1 MGGMKGTFC
10 ICAALW
16 LAAGMCAEGMPD
28 GREWLGHPLYAAA
41 AANTPEAAEV
51 LLQIL
56 EQGADPNESVQGY
69 TPLMVAAQR
78 GHVAA
83 MELLLYA
90 GADANASTTAGETA
104 LSMALGQQ
112 AHVVEC
118 LLHYGAIIPE
128 MGSPAHRELL
138 GQVVHGQAGCFEALL
153 KAGLDPDTRMEDGST
168 LLMSAVA
175 NEQLDKVHM
184 LLEAG
189 ADVNA
194 VTPGGR
200 TALGTAMRGR
210 VIGRA
215 EERRLEI
222 MRMLLEAGA
231 NPLLTVHGSN
241 AFHAASW
248 GSRAQAL
255 FLLAE
260 KCPQGLESLDDQ
272 GRTPL
277 MIAAQ
282 AGDEETLRM
291 LLSLGADVHAR
302 DGRGDGVLSYAA
314 RCRRGGEYNLNR
326 LALLVEKGASLSE
339 DGSQALI
346 AASQSGTVQAVRWLL
361 AAGLDARATVGD
373 SGNTLLHLATHN
385 EHGGVVEALIQGGAE
400 VNAKNVVGH
409 TPLHFAM
416 TGLNPNRWHV
426 ISVLLREGADPYLC
440 NNFDQNAIEWASPE
454 IRAKLLKLLRIEPK
468 EPEKSESEE

>member
-1 MGGMKGTFC
+1 MRGMKRTFHL
-10 ICAALW
+10 CAAVW
-16 LAAGMCAEGMPD
+16 MAVSF
-28 GREWLGHPLYAAA
+28 AAA
-41 AANTPEAAEV
+41 AMPGAREWPDRPLFGAAATNTPDAAQD
-51 LLQIL
+51 LLSLL
-56 EQGADPNESVQGY
+56 ECGANPNAQVHGR
-69 TPLMVAAQR
+69 TPLMVAAE
-78 GHVAA
+78 HANLSA

-90 GADANASTTAGETA
+90 GAEVNASTPSGETA
-104 LSMALGQQ
+104 LSVAVCQ
-112 AHVVEC
+112 APQVVEY
-118 LLHYGAIIPE
+118 LLSKGATIPE
-128 MGSPAHRELL
+128 PGSPECRELVE
-138 GQVVHGQAGCFEALL
+138 QVATCKAESLELL
-153 KAGLDPDTRMEDGST
+153 LRAGLEPNTRLADGGS

-175 NEQLDKVHM
+175 NEQSDKVRV
-184 LLEAG
+184 LLDAG

-200 TALGTAMRGR
+200 TALGTAMLGR
-210 VIGRA
+210 VVGRA
-215 EERRLEI
+215 EERRLNI

-231 NPLLTVHGSN
+231 NPQLRVHGSN
-241 AFHAASW
+241 AFHAAAW

-291 LLSLGADVHAR
+291 LLSLGAGVHAR

-314 RCRRGGEYNLNR
+314 RSRRGGEYNLNR
-326 LALLVEKGASLSE
+326 LELLVERGVRLDE
-339 DGSQALI
+339 DGPKALI
-346 AASQSGTVQAVRWLL
+346 AASQSGTEQAVRWLL

-416 TGLNPNRWHV
+416 TGFNPNRWHV

-440 NNFDQNAIEWASPE
+440 NNFDKNAIEWARPE
-454 IRAKLLKLLRIEPK
+454 IREKLLKLLGIEPK
-468 EPEKSESEE
+468 EPVKSESEE

>member
-1 MGGMKGTFC
+1 
-10 ICAALW
+10 
-16 LAAGMCAEGMPD
+16 
-28 GREWLGHPLYAAA
+28 
-41 AANTPEAAEV
+41 
-51 LLQIL
+51 
-56 EQGADPNESVQGY
+56 
-69 TPLMVAAQR
+69 
-78 GHVAA
+78 
-83 MELLLYA
+83 
-90 GADANASTTAGETA
+90 
-104 LSMALGQQ
+104 
-112 AHVVEC
+112 
-118 LLHYGAIIPE
+118 
-128 MGSPAHRELL
+128 
-138 GQVVHGQAGCFEALL
+138 
-153 KAGLDPDTRMEDGST
+153 
-168 LLMSAVA
+168 
-175 NEQLDKVHM
+175 
-184 LLEAG
+184 
-189 ADVNA
+189 
-194 VTPGGR
+194 
-200 TALGTAMRGR
+200 
-210 VIGRA
+210 
-215 EERRLEI
+215 
-222 MRMLLEAGA
+222 
-231 NPLLTVHGSN
+231 
-241 AFHAASW
+241 
-248 GSRAQAL
+248 
-255 FLLAE
+255 
-260 KCPQGLESLDDQ
+260 
-272 GRTPL
+272 

-326 LALLVEKGASLSE
+326 LALLVGKGASLSE
-339 DGSQALI
+339 DGPQALI